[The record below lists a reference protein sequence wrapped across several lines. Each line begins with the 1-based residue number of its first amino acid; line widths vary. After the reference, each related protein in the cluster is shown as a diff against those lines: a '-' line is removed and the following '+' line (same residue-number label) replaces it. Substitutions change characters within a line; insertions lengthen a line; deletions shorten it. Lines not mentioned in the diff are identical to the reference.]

1 MKEDYVHINRPQNA
15 TLKTAQS
22 EEITFVLF
30 LEIAAFQKHASSGAA
45 NQAMQMNV
53 HLQSQALII

>member
-1 MKEDYVHINRPQNA
+1 MKEDYVHMNRPQNT

-30 LEIAAFQKHASSGAA
+30 LEIAAFQKHASSAAA
-45 NQAMQMNV
+45 NQAMQMNI
-53 HLQSQALII
+53 HLWSQALII